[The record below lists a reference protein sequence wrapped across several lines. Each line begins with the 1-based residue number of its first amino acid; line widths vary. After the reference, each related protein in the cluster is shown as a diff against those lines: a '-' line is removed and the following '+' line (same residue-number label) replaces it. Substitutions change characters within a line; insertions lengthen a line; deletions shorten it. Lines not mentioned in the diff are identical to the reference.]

1 MRTFINTELTVFCHQ
16 IITFFLF
23 LKLLNKNIMHK
34 KQALEIPIGNILENL
49 SFEPFKSNQNKIEF
63 IRGP

>member
-1 MRTFINTELTVFCHQ
+1 MY
-16 IITFFLF
+16 
-23 LKLLNKNIMHK
+23 K